1 MHINEFE
8 SAMKA
13 CRFCFM
19 CRHLSAVGNVLFSE
33 SDTPRGRALL
43 LDKASMN
50 PEFLFSDAVVET
62 MYRSDLAANCRFHC
76 VSHYDENGLV
86 LAARRDIVEAGKA
99 PAKVAAIAKK
109 FQKDNEF
116 KVEGKKADVLYFID
130 EYTLRQPEISAA
142 FLKIAKAA
150 KVPVATITG
159 GCIGKALKILGY
171 ASEGKRDAS
180 TFAKKVAATG
190 AKMLVV
196 SNPAAY
202 DALKNDFPAW
212 GLKLS
217 CKVMHS
223 SEFIAQ
229 LLKDKKLK
237 TVAKKKKT
245 PVYYLE
251 SDFLKNYNDNVSAPH
266 AVLEALGF
274 EAKPFGTNNEESYSA
289 GEGACVL
296 LELNPE
302 LVAKLAKQV
311 ASRADN
317 PKKDLILTASPY
329 TRFVLEK
336 ETELKVASLEEAVAE
351 LL

>member
-1 MHINEFE
+1 MYINEFE

-62 MYRSDLAANCRFHC
+62 IYRSDLAANCRFHC
-76 VSHYDENGLV
+76 VSHYDENSLV
-86 LAARRDIVEAGKA
+86 LAARRDIVEAGEA
-99 PAKVAAIAKK
+99 PEKVAAIAKK
-109 FQKDNEF
+109 FQRDNEF
-116 KVEGKKADVLYFID
+116 KIEGGKADVLYFID

-142 FLKIAKAA
+142 FLKIARAA
-150 KVPVATITG
+150 KVSVATITG
-159 GCIGKALKILGY
+159 GCIGKALRILGY
-171 ASEGKRDAS
+171 VTEGKKDAA

-190 AKMLVV
+190 AKTLVV

-212 GLKLS
+212 GFKLP

-223 SEFIAQ
+223 SEFIAD
-229 LLKDKKLK
+229 LLKSKKLK
-237 TVAKKKKT
+237 AAAKKKT

-251 SDFLKNYNDNVSAPH
+251 SDFLKNYNDDVAAPH
-266 AVLEALGF
+266 AVLEAVGF
-274 EAKPFGTNNEESYSA
+274 ENRQFGTNNEESYSA

-302 LVAKLAKQV
+302 LVSRLAKQV

-317 PKKDLILTASPY
+317 PKKDRILTASPY
-329 TRFVLEK
+329 TRFVLKK
-336 ETELKVASLEEAVAE
+336 ETELKVESLEEAVAE
-351 LL
+351 IL